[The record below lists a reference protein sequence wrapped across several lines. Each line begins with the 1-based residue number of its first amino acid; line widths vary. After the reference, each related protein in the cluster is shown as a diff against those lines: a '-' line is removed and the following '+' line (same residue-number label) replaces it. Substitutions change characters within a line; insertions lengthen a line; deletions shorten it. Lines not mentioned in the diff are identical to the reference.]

1 MQAMAD
7 AVRERVCKAVKGN
20 GSQCEAAPLT
30 DGEHCF
36 WHSPEHAE
44 EVAEAG
50 RLGGLRRRRE
60 KTVAVAYDIEGLE
73 SVGAIRRLIEIA
85 VLDTLG
91 LENSIARSRTLAYL
105 SQVALKVLE
114 VGDFQERLQAL
125 EAALGPRLQTAG
137 KRR

>member
-1 MQAMAD
+1 MAD
-7 AVRERVCKAVKGN
+7 AVRERVCKSVKGN

-50 RLGGLRRRRE
+50 RLGGLRRRKE
-60 KTVAVAYDIEGLE
+60 KAVSGAYDIEGLE
-73 SVGAIRRLIEIA
+73 TVGQIRRLIEIA

-91 LENSIARSRTLAYL
+91 LENSIARSRTIAYL
-105 SQVALKVLE
+105 AHVALKVLE
-114 VGDFQERLQAL
+114 VGEFQERLQAL
-125 EAALGPRLQTAG
+125 EAAIGPRLRAVG
-137 KRR
+137 RRR

>member
-1 MQAMAD
+1 MK
-7 AVRERVCKAVKGN
+7 ERVCQATKDD

-60 KTVAVAYDIEGLE
+60 KTVAAAYDIEGLE

-125 EAALGPRLQTAG
+125 EVAMGPRLQTAG

>member
-7 AVRERVCKAVKGN
+7 AVRERVCKAVKDD

-36 WHSPEHAE
+36 WHSPEHVE

-60 KTVAVAYDIEGLE
+60 KTVAAAYDVEGLE
-73 SVGAIRRLIEIA
+73 TVYQIRRLIVIA

-105 SQVALKVLE
+105 AQVALKVVE
-114 VGDFQERLQAL
+114 VSDFQERLQAL
-125 EAALGPRLQTAG
+125 EAAIGPRLQTAG

>member
-1 MQAMAD
+1 MAD
-7 AVRERVCKAVKGN
+7 AVRERVCKAVKN
-20 GSQCEAAPLT
+20 DGSQCEAAPLT

-50 RLGGLRRRRE
+50 RLGGLRRRKE
-60 KTVAVAYDIEGLE
+60 KAVSGAYDIEGLE
-73 SVGAIRRLIEIA
+73 TVGQIRRLIEIA

-105 SQVALKVLE
+105 AHVALKVLE
-114 VGDFQERLQAL
+114 VGEFQERLQAL
-125 EAALGPRLQTAG
+125 EAAIGPRLRAVG
-137 KRR
+137 RRR

>member
-1 MQAMAD
+1 MVED
-7 AVRERVCKAVKGN
+7 VKERVCQATKDD

-73 SVGAIRRLIEIA
+73 SVGAIRRIIEIA
-85 VLDTLG
+85 ALDTLG

-105 SQVALKVLE
+105 AQVALKVLE

-125 EAALGPRLQTAG
+125 EAALGPRLQPAG

>member
-1 MQAMAD
+1 MAD
-7 AVRERVCKAVKGN
+7 AVRERVCKAVKDN

-50 RLGGLRRRRE
+50 RLGGLRRRKE
-60 KTVAVAYDIEGLE
+60 KAVSGAYDIEGLE
-73 SVGAIRRLIEIA
+73 TVSEIRRLIEIA

-105 SQVALKVLE
+105 AQVALKALE
-114 VGDFQERLQAL
+114 VGAFEERLRAL
-125 EAALGPRLQTAG
+125 EGTVGQGQSAS
-137 KRR
+137 RRTR

>member
-1 MQAMAD
+1 MAD
-7 AVRERVCKAVKGN
+7 AVRERVCKAVKDD

-30 DGEHCF
+30 NGEHCF

-73 SVGAIRRLIEIA
+73 TVGAIRRLIEIA

-114 VGDFQERLQAL
+114 VGDLEERLKDL
-125 EAALGPRLQTAG
+125 EAAVRTRPQRVPG
-137 KRR
+137 RRR